1 MFPAER
7 GTQAARRHAHRPR
20 DKAADGAWL
29 LVFFAVVMTLLALL
43 AVLGVTSFPQVK
55 RRMAAAFWTRLQK
68 GAYVFF
74 GLVYLRLVIVLL
86 SSALAGGASRPQPAS
101 PCTRRRSLSTSFSAS
116 TKPCRTPAGKPP
128 SPRKTDQDN
137 PGLIGV

>member
-7 GTQAARRHAHRPR
+7 GTQAARRRARRPR

-101 PCTRRRSLSTSFSAS
+101 RVHGAVRSLRHSPHPLSRVGLPQGTSFTSQNRS
-116 TKPCRTPAGKPP
+116 R
-128 SPRKTDQDN
+128 
-137 PGLIGV
+137 